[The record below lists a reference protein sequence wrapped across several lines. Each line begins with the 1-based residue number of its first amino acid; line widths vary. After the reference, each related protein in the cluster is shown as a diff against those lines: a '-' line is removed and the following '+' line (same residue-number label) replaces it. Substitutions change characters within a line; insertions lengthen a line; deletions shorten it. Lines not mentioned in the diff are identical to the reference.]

1 MSVVLFVLGI
11 LMAAIGAGMAAFGV
25 AVVQSAYGT
34 TFIMA
39 GTTVLVGGLIV
50 IALAVAVSQL
60 SRIAETLKAR
70 PAPRPARAGD
80 TAEVQ
85 PVPAQPAASPVAAT
99 PRAAPQRP
107 PAPAPTAPPLREPHA
122 PEQAPDVSAEAIE
135 RLRAS
140 IVRPERNGEAVMT
153 EAEDVPLSPRP
164 PTRPA
169 PQRAPVVAEAPAV
182 VVPPPP
188 AEPAPAEA
196 RKPRLDFLFRSRP
209 SKRTESFDTVWPAE
223 SRPPKAA
230 RVEPQVAPPAPV
242 EPAPQPVVPPS
253 VQAPPMAINGNGEH
267 HAPPAIL
274 KSGVVDGMAYTL
286 YADGS
291 IEATLPQGTVRFGS
305 IAELRSHIEAN
316 S

>member
-1 MSVVLFVLGI
+1 MG
-11 LMAAIGAGMAAFGV
+11 AFGV
-25 AVVQSAYGT
+25 AVVQSAYGM
-34 TFIMA
+34 TFITA

-50 IALAVAVSQL
+50 LALSVAVHQL

-70 PAPRPARAGD
+70 PAPRPAR
-80 TAEVQ
+80 TNEPAEAAP
-85 PVPAQPAASPVAAT
+85 PVAAQPAAPLVAA
-99 PRAAPQRP
+99 AAPRVTPPRP
-107 PAPAPTAPPLREPHA
+107 PAPAPVVPPLREPHA
-122 PEQAPDVSAEAIE
+122 PEHAPDVSAEAIE

-164 PTRPA
+164 PARPA
-169 PQRAPVVAEAPAV
+169 PQRTPATAEAPVVVAPPA
-182 VVPPPP
+182 P
-188 AEPAPAEA
+188 AEPASAEP

-209 SKRTESFDTVWPAE
+209 APKRTESFDTVWPADA
-223 SRPPKAA
+223 RQPKAA
-230 RVEPQVAPPAPV
+230 RVEPQIAAPAALAPAEQPPA
-242 EPAPQPVVPPS
+242 
-253 VQAPPMAINGNGEH
+253 VQAPPMAINGNGEGH
-267 HAPPAIL
+267 PPAAIL